1 MGRFTTMRRRA
12 LATLSAALLGA
23 TAIALGACDGSR
35 LRPIGLLTTPD
46 GAHIAYA
53 DRGDLSAADFE
64 LASGVTTLVVRSGD
78 LGRSLYA
85 VATPGGA
92 GVLPAAVIRD
102 GHVVTQLVSSGIS
115 GPSVVDVT
123 LNDAVA
129 WTIHLDGGATEATVD
144 MRAGGL
150 VALDFGA
157 GVSRIDVT
165 VPAAAGTLPVRMSGG
180 ASEFAIHAPAGEPA
194 RVALTGGAG
203 SATIDGDVHTGIA
216 GGTIFT
222 PTGWDDAVR
231 RIDVDNTAGVAS
243 FVLDRY

>member
-1 MGRFTTMRRRA
+1 
-12 LATLSAALLGA
+12 
-23 TAIALGACDGSR
+23 
-35 LRPIGLLTTPD
+35 
-46 GAHIAYA
+46 
-53 DRGDLSAADFE
+53 
-64 LASGVTTLVVRSGD
+64 
-78 LGRSLYA
+78 
-85 VATPGGA
+85 
-92 GVLPAAVIRD
+92 VLPAAVISD
-102 GHVVTQLVSSGIS
+102 AHVVTQLVSSGIS

-165 VPAAAGTLPVRMSGG
+165 VPAVAGTLPVRMSGG
-180 ASEFAIHAPAGEPA
+180 ASEFAVHAPAGEPA

-222 PTGWDDAVR
+222 PTGWDDALR